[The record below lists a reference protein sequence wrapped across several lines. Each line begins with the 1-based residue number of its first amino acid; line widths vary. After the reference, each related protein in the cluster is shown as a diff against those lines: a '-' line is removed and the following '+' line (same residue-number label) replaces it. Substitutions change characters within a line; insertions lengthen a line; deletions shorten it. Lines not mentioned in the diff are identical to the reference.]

1 MSYLRFEKTLM
12 TNLEEALSRELLR
25 TNRSGAYSCS
35 TIVDCN
41 TRKYHGLLVVPVPE
55 LDEDNHV
62 LLSSLD
68 ITVVQHGAE
77 FNLGLHKYQGNNFS
91 PKGHKYIREFDC
103 DKVPTT
109 VYRVGG
115 VLLKKE
121 VVFQH
126 YEDRILIRY
135 TLMDA
140 HSDTLLRFRPF
151 LAFRSVRQF
160 THENATASR
169 EYATV
174 ENGIKTCMYSGY
186 PDLYMQFS
194 KTSKFIFSPDWYRG
208 IEYPKEQER
217 GYGSNEDLYV
227 PGYFEASIKKGESI
241 VFAASTSAC
250 NTKSLPELFEKEVEE
265 RAPRNNFFHCL
276 VNAAH
281 QFHNSVNKSE
291 RYILAGYPWFKCR
304 ARDTFIS
311 LPGLTLAIDEHDY
324 FELVMK
330 TAERGIYEFMK
341 SKPLTVK
348 IYEMDQPDVLLWAI
362 WAVQQYAKSEGDAKC
377 IEKYG
382 KLVKD
387 IISFI
392 EKDKHPNLHLD
403 DNGLV
408 RTDGRDKPVTWMN
421 SVANGRPVIPRTG
434 YIVEFNALWYN
445 ALKFGARLASSNSEA
460 DTDAG
465 RWEEL
470 AEKCKASFISTF
482 LNDCGYLF
490 DYVDGNMMDWSV
502 RPNMI
507 FPAAFDYSPLS
518 PDQKKSVIDV
528 CTRELLT
535 PKGLRSLS
543 PKSGG
548 YNPMYVGPQSQR
560 DYAYHQGTAWPWLGG
575 FYMEA
580 CLKLYK
586 RTRLSFIER
595 QMVGY
600 EDEMSINCLG
610 TIPELSD
617 GNPPFKARGAISFAM
632 NVAEILRTLNLLEK
646 YYYVK

>member
-1 MSYLRFEKTLM
+1 M
-12 TNLEEALSRELLR
+12 TNLQDSLPKELLR

-55 LDEDNHV
+55 IDDDNHV

-68 ITVVQHGAE
+68 VTVVQHGAE

-91 PKGHKYIREFDC
+91 PMGHKYIREFDC

-109 VYRVGG
+109 IYRVGG

-135 TLMDA
+135 TLVDA
-140 HSDTLLRFRPF
+140 HSATTLRFRPF

-160 THENATASR
+160 THENTVASR
-169 EYATV
+169 DFYPV
-174 ENGIKTCMYSGY
+174 DNGIKTCMYEGY

-194 KTSKFIFSPDWYRG
+194 KKNEFIFHPDWYRG
-208 IEYPKEQER
+208 VEYPKEQER
-217 GYGSNEDLYV
+217 GYASTEDLYV
-227 PGYFEASIKKGESI
+227 PGYFEMPIKKGESI
-241 VFAASTSAC
+241 VFSAAISSI
-250 NTKSLPELFEKEVEE
+250 KPSSLKKLFDEEVAE
-265 RAPRNNFFHCL
+265 RNPRDNFFHCL

-281 QFHNSVNKSE
+281 QFHIRTKNDE
-291 RYILAGYPWFKCR
+291 RYLLAGYPWFKCR

-311 LPGLTLAIDEHDY
+311 LPGLTLSIEEQDY

-330 TAERGIYEFMK
+330 TAERGIREFMAG
-341 SKPLTVK
+341 KPLTGM
-348 IYEMDQPDVLLWAI
+348 ITEIEQPDVLLWAI
-362 WAVQQYAKSEGDAKC
+362 WAIQQYAKEAS
-377 IEKYG
+377 IEKCNEMYG
-382 KLVKD
+382 KLVAD
-387 IISFI
+387 IVKFI
-392 EKDKHPNLHLD
+392 EANKHNNLELRE
-403 DNGLV
+403 NGLLYSE
-408 RTDGRDKPVTWMN
+408 GKKNAVTWMN
-421 SVANGRPVIPRTG
+421 STANGRPVVPRTG

-445 ALKFGARLASSNSEA
+445 ALCFAASL
-460 DTDAG
+460 
-465 RWEEL
+465 EELSGNNAQVDHLNKL
-470 AEKCKASFISTF
+470 AEKVKASFVEVF
-482 LNDCGYLF
+482 LNEHGYLF
-490 DYVDGNMMDWSV
+490 DYVDDKDPRDWSV

-507 FPAAFDYSPLS
+507 FAAAFDYSPL
-518 PDQKKSVIDV
+518 DQAQKKGVVDI

-548 YNPMYVGPQSQR
+548 YNPMYVGPQTQR

-580 CLKLYK
+580 SLKLYK

-595 QMVGY
+595 QLVGY
-600 EDEMSINCLG
+600 EDEMSYHCLG
-610 TIPELSD
+610 TIPELFD
-617 GNPPFKARGAISFAM
+617 GNPPFHGRGGISFAM
-632 NVAEILRTLNLLEK
+632 NVGEVLRTLELLEK
-646 YYYVK
+646 YKY

>member
-1 MSYLRFEKTLM
+1 MSYLRFEKALM
-12 TNLEEALSRELLR
+12 TNLEESLSKELLR

-55 LDEDNHV
+55 LDDENHV

-68 ITVVQHGAE
+68 VTVIQHGAE
-77 FNLGLHKYQGNNFS
+77 FNLGLHKYQGNNYS

-109 VYRVGG
+109 LYRVGG

-126 YEDRILIRY
+126 YEDRILLRY
-135 TLMDA
+135 TLVDA
-140 HSDTLLRFRPF
+140 HSATTLRFRPF

-160 THENATASR
+160 THENTTASR
-169 EYATV
+169 SYFSV
-174 ENGIKTCMYSGY
+174 DNGIKTCMYAGY
-186 PDLYMQFS
+186 PDLYMQFN
-194 KTSKFIFSPDWYRG
+194 KKNEFVFQPDWYRG
-208 IEYPKEQER
+208 VEYPKEQER
-217 GYGSNEDLYV
+217 GYASNEDLYV
-227 PGYFEASIKKGESI
+227 PGYFEMNIRKGESI
-241 VFAASTSAC
+241 VFAASTAEI
-250 NTKSLPELFEKEVEE
+250 KSGSLKKLFDDEVNE
-265 RAPRNNFFHCL
+265 RNPRDNFFHCL

-281 QFHNSVNKSE
+281 QFHISMKNDD
-291 RYILAGYPWFKCR
+291 RYLLAGYPWFKCR
-304 ARDTFIS
+304 ARDTFIA
-311 LPGLTLAIDEHDY
+311 LPGLTLAIEEQDY

-330 TAERGIYEFMK
+330 TAERGLREFMNGE
-341 SKPLTVK
+341 PLTVK
-348 IYEMDQPDVLLWAI
+348 LYEIEQPDVLLWCAWAI
-362 WAVQQYAKSEGDAKC
+362 QQYAKEVGNEKC
-377 IEKYG
+377 LQMYG
-382 KLVKD
+382 KLLKD
-387 IISFI
+387 VIHFI
-392 EKDKHPNLHLD
+392 EEGNHPNLRLD
-403 DNGLV
+403 SNGLLH
-408 RTDGRDKPVTWMN
+408 TEGRDRAVTWMN
-421 SVANGRPVIPRTG
+421 SMANGRPIVPRTG

-445 ALKFGARLASSNSEA
+445 ALKFAAAMAEQNNETENVARYEA
-460 DTDAG
+460 
-465 RWEEL
+465 L
-470 AEKCKASFISTF
+470 AELCQKSFVDTF
-482 LNDCGYLF
+482 LNEYGYLF

-507 FPAAFDYSPLS
+507 FAVALDYSPLS
-518 PDQKKSVIDV
+518 QDQKKSVLDV

-548 YNPMYVGPQSQR
+548 YNPIYVGPQTQR

-600 EDEMSINCLG
+600 EDEVFSHCIG
-610 TIPELSD
+610 TIPELFD
-617 GNPPFKARGAISFAM
+617 GNPPFSGRGGISFAV
-632 NVAEILRTLNLLEK
+632 NVAEILRTLELLVK
-646 YYYVK
+646 YHY

>member
-1 MSYLRFEKTLM
+1 MSYLRFEKALM
-12 TNLEEALSRELLR
+12 TNLQDSLPKELLR

-55 LDEDNHV
+55 IDDDNHV

-68 ITVVQHGAE
+68 VTVVQHGAE

-91 PKGHKYIREFDC
+91 PMGHKYIREFDC

-109 VYRVGG
+109 IYRVGG

-135 TLMDA
+135 TLVDA
-140 HSDTLLRFRPF
+140 HSATTLRFRPF

-160 THENATASR
+160 THENTVASR
-169 EYATV
+169 DFYPV
-174 ENGIKTCMYSGY
+174 DNGIKTCMYEGY

-194 KTSKFIFSPDWYRG
+194 KKNEFIFHPDWYRG
-208 IEYPKEQER
+208 VEYPKEQER
-217 GYGSNEDLYV
+217 GYASTEDLYV
-227 PGYFEASIKKGESI
+227 PGYFEMPIKKGESI
-241 VFAASTSAC
+241 VFSAAISSI
-250 NTKSLPELFEKEVEE
+250 KPSSLKKLFDEEVAE
-265 RAPRNNFFHCL
+265 RNPRDNFFHCL

-281 QFHNSVNKSE
+281 QFHIRTKNDD
-291 RYILAGYPWFKCR
+291 RYLLAGYPWFKCR

-311 LPGLTLAIDEHDY
+311 LPGLTLSIEEQDY

-330 TAERGIYEFMK
+330 TAERGIREFMAG
-341 SKPLTVK
+341 KPLTGMMTE
-348 IYEMDQPDVLLWAI
+348 IEQPDVLLWAI
-362 WAVQQYAKSEGDAKC
+362 WAIQQYAKEASLEKC
-377 IEKYG
+377 NEMYG
-382 KLVKD
+382 KLVAD
-387 IISFI
+387 IVKFI
-392 EKDKHPNLHLD
+392 EANKHNNLELRE
-403 DNGLV
+403 NGLLYSE
-408 RTDGRDKPVTWMN
+408 GKKKAVTWMN
-421 SVANGRPVIPRTG
+421 STANGSPVVPRTG

-445 ALKFGARLASSNSEA
+445 ALCFAASL
-460 DTDAG
+460 
-465 RWEEL
+465 EELSGNNAQVDHLNKL
-470 AEKCKASFISTF
+470 AEKVKASFVEVF
-482 LNDCGYLF
+482 LNEHGYLF
-490 DYVDGNMMDWSV
+490 DYVDDKDPRDWSV

-507 FPAAFDYSPLS
+507 FAAAFDYSPL
-518 PDQKKSVIDV
+518 DQAQKKGVIDI

-548 YNPMYVGPQSQR
+548 YNPMYVGPQTQR

-580 CLKLYK
+580 SLKLYK

-595 QMVGY
+595 QLVGY
-600 EDEMSINCLG
+600 EDEMSYHCLG
-610 TIPELSD
+610 TIPELFD
-617 GNPPFKARGAISFAM
+617 GNPPFHGRGGMSFAM
-632 NVAEILRTLNLLEK
+632 NVGEVLRTLELLEK
-646 YYYVK
+646 YKY

>member
-1 MSYLRFEKTLM
+1 MSYLRFEKALM
-12 TNLEEALSRELLR
+12 TNLQDSLPKELLR

-55 LDEDNHV
+55 IDDDNHV

-68 ITVVQHGAE
+68 VTVVQHGAE

-91 PKGHKYIREFDC
+91 PMGHKYIREFDC

-109 VYRVGG
+109 IYRVGG

-135 TLMDA
+135 TLVDA
-140 HSDTLLRFRPF
+140 HSATTLRFRPF

-160 THENATASR
+160 THENTVASR
-169 EYATV
+169 DFYPV
-174 ENGIKTCMYSGY
+174 DNGIKTCMYEGY

-194 KTSKFIFSPDWYRG
+194 KKNEFVFHPDWYRG
-208 IEYPKEQER
+208 VEYPKEQER
-217 GYGSNEDLYV
+217 GYASTEDLYV
-227 PGYFEASIKKGESI
+227 PGYFEMPIKKGESI
-241 VFAASTSAC
+241 VFSAAISSIKPSAL
-250 NTKSLPELFEKEVEE
+250 KKLFDEEVAE
-265 RAPRNNFFHCL
+265 RSPRDNFFHCL

-281 QFHNSVNKSE
+281 QFHIRKKNDD
-291 RYILAGYPWFKCR
+291 RYLLAGYPWFKCR

-311 LPGLTLAIDEHDY
+311 LPGLTLSIEEQDY

-330 TAERGIYEFMK
+330 TAERGIREFMAG
-341 SKPLTVK
+341 KPLTGLMTE
-348 IYEMDQPDVLLWAI
+348 IEQPDVLLWAI
-362 WAVQQYAKSEGDAKC
+362 WAIQQYAKEASLEKC
-377 IEKYG
+377 NEMYG
-382 KLVKD
+382 KLVAD
-387 IISFI
+387 IVKFI
-392 EKDKHPNLHLD
+392 EANKHNNLELRE
-403 DNGLV
+403 NGLLYSE
-408 RTDGRDKPVTWMN
+408 GKKKAVTWMN
-421 SVANGRPVIPRTG
+421 STANGRPVVPRTG

-445 ALKFGARLASSNSEA
+445 ALCFAASLAELSGNNA
-460 DTDAG
+460 QVDHLNK
-465 RWEEL
+465 L
-470 AEKCKASFISTF
+470 AEKVKTSFVEVF
-482 LNDCGYLF
+482 LNEHGYLF
-490 DYVDGNMMDWSV
+490 DYVDDKDPRDWSV

-507 FPAAFDYSPLS
+507 FAAAFDYSPL
-518 PDQKKSVIDV
+518 DQAQKKGVVDI

-548 YNPMYVGPQSQR
+548 YNPMYVGPQAQR

-580 CLKLYK
+580 SLKLYK

-600 EDEMSINCLG
+600 EDEMSYHCLG
-610 TIPELSD
+610 TIPELFD
-617 GNPPFKARGAISFAM
+617 GNPPFHGRGGISFAM
-632 NVAEILRTLNLLEK
+632 NVGEVLRTLELLEK
-646 YYYVK
+646 YKY

>member
-1 MSYLRFEKTLM
+1 MSYLRFEKALM
-12 TNLEEALSRELLR
+12 TNLQDSLPKELLR

-55 LDEDNHV
+55 IDDDNHV

-68 ITVVQHGAE
+68 VTVVQHGAE

-91 PKGHKYIREFDC
+91 PMGHKYIREFDC

-109 VYRVGG
+109 IYRVGG

-135 TLMDA
+135 TLVDA
-140 HSDTLLRFRPF
+140 HSATTLRFRPF

-160 THENATASR
+160 THENTVASR
-169 EYATV
+169 DFYPV
-174 ENGIKTCMYSGY
+174 DNGIKTCMYEGY

-194 KTSKFIFSPDWYRG
+194 KKNEFIFHPDWYRG
-208 IEYPKEQER
+208 VEYPKEQER
-217 GYGSNEDLYV
+217 GYASTEDLYV
-227 PGYFEASIKKGESI
+227 PGYFEMPIKKGESI
-241 VFAASTSAC
+241 VFSAAISSI
-250 NTKSLPELFEKEVEE
+250 KPSSLKKLFDEEVAE
-265 RAPRNNFFHCL
+265 RNPRDNFFHCL

-281 QFHNSVNKSE
+281 QFHIRKNNDD
-291 RYILAGYPWFKCR
+291 RYLLAGYPWFKCR

-311 LPGLTLAIDEHDY
+311 LPGLTLSIEEQDY

-330 TAERGIYEFMK
+330 TAERGIREFMAG
-341 SKPLTVK
+341 KPLTGM
-348 IYEMDQPDVLLWAI
+348 ITEIEQPDVLLWAI
-362 WAVQQYAKSEGDAKC
+362 WAIQQYAKEASLEKC
-377 IEKYG
+377 NEMYG
-382 KLVKD
+382 KLVAD
-387 IISFI
+387 IVKFI
-392 EKDKHPNLHLD
+392 EANKHNNLELRE
-403 DNGLV
+403 NGLLYSE
-408 RTDGRDKPVTWMN
+408 GKKKAVTWMN
-421 SVANGRPVIPRTG
+421 STANGRPVVPRTG

-445 ALKFGARLASSNSEA
+445 ALCFAASL
-460 DTDAG
+460 
-465 RWEEL
+465 EELSGNNAQVDHLNKL
-470 AEKCKASFISTF
+470 AEKVKASFVEVF
-482 LNDCGYLF
+482 LNEHGYLF
-490 DYVDGNMMDWSV
+490 DYVDDKDPRDWSV

-507 FPAAFDYSPLS
+507 FAAAFDYSPL
-518 PDQKKSVIDV
+518 DQAQKKGVVDI

-548 YNPMYVGPQSQR
+548 YNPMYVGPQTQR

-580 CLKLYK
+580 SLKLYK

-595 QMVGY
+595 QLVGY
-600 EDEMSINCLG
+600 EDEMSYHCLG
-610 TIPELSD
+610 TIPELFD
-617 GNPPFKARGAISFAM
+617 GNPPFHGRGGISFAM
-632 NVAEILRTLNLLEK
+632 NVGEVLRTLELLEK
-646 YYYVK
+646 YKY

>member
-1 MSYLRFEKTLM
+1 MSYLRFEKALM
-12 TNLEEALSRELLR
+12 TNLEESLSKELLR

-55 LDEDNHV
+55 LDDENHV

-68 ITVVQHGAE
+68 VTVIQHGAE
-77 FNLGLHKYQGNNFS
+77 FNLGLHKYQGNNYS

-109 VYRVGG
+109 LYRVGG

-126 YEDRILIRY
+126 YEDRILLRY
-135 TLMDA
+135 TLVDA
-140 HSDTLLRFRPF
+140 HSATTLRFRPF

-160 THENATASR
+160 THENTTASR
-169 EYATV
+169 SYFSV
-174 ENGIKTCMYSGY
+174 DNGIKTCMYAGY
-186 PDLYMQFS
+186 PDLYMQFN
-194 KTSKFIFSPDWYRG
+194 KKNEFVFQPDWYRG
-208 IEYPKEQER
+208 VEYPKEQER
-217 GYGSNEDLYV
+217 GYASNEDLYV
-227 PGYFEASIKKGESI
+227 PGYFEMNIRKGESI
-241 VFAASTSAC
+241 VFAASTAEI
-250 NTKSLPELFEKEVEE
+250 KSGSLKKLFDDEVNE
-265 RAPRNNFFHCL
+265 RNPRDNFFHCL

-281 QFHNSVNKSE
+281 QFHISMKNDD
-291 RYILAGYPWFKCR
+291 RYLLAGYPWFKCR
-304 ARDTFIS
+304 ARDTFIA
-311 LPGLTLAIDEHDY
+311 LPGLTLAIEEQDY

-330 TAERGIYEFMK
+330 TAERGLRDFMNGE
-341 SKPLTVK
+341 PLTVK
-348 IYEMDQPDVLLWAI
+348 LYEIEQPDVLLWCVWAI
-362 WAVQQYAKSEGDAKC
+362 QQYAKEVGNEKC
-377 IEKYG
+377 LQMYG
-382 KLVKD
+382 KLLKD
-387 IISFI
+387 MIHFI
-392 EKDKHPNLHLD
+392 EEGNHPNLRLD
-403 DNGLV
+403 SNGLLH
-408 RTDGRDKPVTWMN
+408 TEGRDRAVTWMN
-421 SVANGRPVIPRTG
+421 SMANGRPIVPRTG

-445 ALKFGARLASSNSEA
+445 ALKFAAAMAEQNNETENIARYEA
-460 DTDAG
+460 
-465 RWEEL
+465 L
-470 AEKCKASFISTF
+470 AELCQKSFVDTF
-482 LNDCGYLF
+482 LNEYGYLF

-507 FPAAFDYSPLS
+507 FAVALDYSPLS
-518 PDQKKSVIDV
+518 QDQKKSILDV

-548 YNPMYVGPQSQR
+548 YNPIYVGPQTQR

-600 EDEMSINCLG
+600 EDEVFSHCIG
-610 TIPELSD
+610 TIPELFD
-617 GNPPFKARGAISFAM
+617 GNPPFSGRGGISFAV
-632 NVAEILRTLNLLEK
+632 NVAEILRTLELLEK
-646 YYYVK
+646 YHY

>member
-1 MSYLRFEKTLM
+1 MSYLRFEKALM
-12 TNLEEALSRELLR
+12 TNLEESLPRELLR

-35 TIVDCN
+35 TVVDCN

-55 LDEDNHV
+55 MDDDNHV

-68 ITVVQHGAE
+68 ATVIQHGAE

-109 VYRVGG
+109 IYRVGG
-115 VLLKKE
+115 VVLKKE

-135 TLMDA
+135 TLVDA
-140 HSDTLLRFRPF
+140 HSETILRFRPF

-160 THENATASR
+160 THENSVASR
-169 EYATV
+169 EYSEA
-174 ENGIKTCMYSGY
+174 ENGIKTCMYAGY

-194 KTSKFIFSPDWYRG
+194 KKNEFVFLPDWYRG
-208 IEYPKEQER
+208 VEYPKEQER
-217 GYGSNEDLYV
+217 GYASNEDLYV
-227 PGYFEASIKKGESI
+227 PGYFEMPIKKGESI
-241 VFAASTSAC
+241 VFSASTSEC
-250 NTKSLPELFEKEVEE
+250 KTGGLKRLFEKEVDE
-265 RAPRNNFFHCL
+265 RSPRDNFFHCL

-281 QFHNSVNKSE
+281 QFHNRTKKDE

-304 ARDTFIS
+304 ARDTFIA
-311 LPGLTLAIDEHDY
+311 LPGLTLSIEEEDY
-324 FELVMK
+324 FELVME
-330 TAERGIYEFMK
+330 TASRGLYEFMEG
-341 SKPLTVK
+341 KPLTVK
-348 IYEMDQPDVLLWAI
+348 IYELDQPDVMLWAI
-362 WAVQQYAKSEGDAKC
+362 WAIQQYAKHSNREKC
-377 IEKYG
+377 YRKYG
-382 KLVKD
+382 KLLRDMVY
-387 IISFI
+387 FI
-392 EKDKHPNLHLD
+392 LADTHPNLELRE
-403 DNGLV
+403 NGLLYSE
-408 RTDGRDKPVTWMN
+408 GREKAVTWMN
-421 SVANGRPVIPRTG
+421 STAGGHPVVPRTG

-445 ALKFGARLASSNSEA
+445 ALKFCASMAAEFGNENEA
-460 DTDAG
+460 KML
-465 RWEEL
+465 EER
-470 AEKCKASFISTF
+470 AELCGKSFLDVF
-482 LNDCGYLF
+482 VNEFGYLF
-490 DYVDGNMMDWSV
+490 DYVAEGIGQDLSV

-507 FPAAFDYSPLS
+507 FAVALDYSPLS
-518 PDQKKSVIDV
+518 QQQQKSVLDV

-548 YNPMYVGPQSQR
+548 YNPMYVGPQTQR

-580 CLKLYK
+580 CLKIFK

-600 EDEMSINCLG
+600 EDEMVNHCLG
-610 TIPELSD
+610 TIPELFD
-617 GNPPFKARGAISFAM
+617 GNPPFNGRGAISFAV
-632 NVAEILRTLNLLEK
+632 NVAGVLRTLELLEK
-646 YYYVK
+646 YKY

>member
-1 MSYLRFEKTLM
+1 MGYLRFEKALM
-12 TNLEEALSRELLR
+12 TNLEESLSRELLR

-55 LDEDNHV
+55 LDDDNHV

-68 ITVVQHGAE
+68 ATVIQHGAE
-77 FNLGLHKYQGNNFS
+77 FNLGLHKYNGDNYN

-109 VYRVGG
+109 LYRVGG

-135 TLMDA
+135 TLVDA
-140 HSDTLLRFRPF
+140 HSDTKLRFKPF

-160 THENATASR
+160 THENSVASR
-169 EYATV
+169 DYSNV
-174 ENGIKTCMYSGY
+174 ENGISTCMYAGY

-194 KTSKFIFSPDWYRG
+194 KNNKFVFQPDWYHNV
-208 IEYPKEQER
+208 EYPKEQER
-217 GYGSNEDLYV
+217 GYASNEDLYV
-227 PGYFEASIKKGESI
+227 PGYFEMDIKKGESI
-241 VFAASTSAC
+241 VFAASTSAS
-250 NTKSLPELFEKEVEE
+250 NTSELKDLFDKEVNE
-265 RAPRNNFFHCL
+265 RSPRDNFFHCL

-281 QFHNSVNKSE
+281 QFHNRASNDD

-304 ARDTFIS
+304 ARDTFIA
-311 LPGLTLAIDEHDY
+311 LPGLTLSIEEQDY

-330 TAERGIYEFMK
+330 TAERGLREFMEG
-341 SKPLTVK
+341 KPLSVK
-348 IYEMDQPDVLLWAI
+348 IYEMDQPDVLLWAV
-362 WAVQQYAKSEGDAKC
+362 WAIQQYDKHVGSEKC
-377 IEKYG
+377 FQMYG
-382 KLVKD
+382 ALLKD
-387 IISFI
+387 IVYYII
-392 EKDKHPNLHLD
+392 DGKHPNLILKE
-403 DNGLV
+403 NGLLYS
-408 RTDGRDKPVTWMN
+408 DGHDKAITWMN
-421 SVANGRPVIPRTG
+421 STANGKPVVPRTG

-445 ALKFGARLASSNSEA
+445 ALCFCASIATTGGDLEAASRLEKMA
-460 DTDAG
+460 D
-465 RWEEL
+465 L
-470 AEKCKASFISTF
+470 CMHSFVDTF
-482 LNDCGYLF
+482 LNEYGYLF
-490 DYVDGNMMDWSV
+490 DYVDGSNVDWSV

-507 FPAAFDYSPLS
+507 FAVALEYSPLNRA
-518 PDQKKSVIDV
+518 QKKSVLDM

-548 YNPMYVGPQSQR
+548 YNPMYVGPQTQR

-580 CLKLYK
+580 CLRLYK

-600 EDEMSINCLG
+600 EDEMVRHCIG
-610 TIPELSD
+610 TIPELFD
-617 GNPPFKARGAISFAM
+617 GNPPFNGRGAISFAI
-632 NVAEILRTLNLLEK
+632 NVAEILRTLEFLEK
-646 YYYVK
+646 YKY

>member
-1 MSYLRFEKTLM
+1 MSYLRFEKALM
-12 TNLEEALSRELLR
+12 TNLQDSLPKELLR

-55 LDEDNHV
+55 IDDDNHV

-68 ITVVQHGAE
+68 VTVVQHGAE

-91 PKGHKYIREFDC
+91 PMGHKYIREFDC

-109 VYRVGG
+109 IYRVGG

-135 TLMDA
+135 TLVDA
-140 HSDTLLRFRPF
+140 HSATTLRFRPF

-160 THENATASR
+160 THENTVASR
-169 EYATV
+169 DFYPV
-174 ENGIKTCMYSGY
+174 DNGIKTCMYEGY

-194 KTSKFIFSPDWYRG
+194 KKNEFVFHPDWYRG
-208 IEYPKEQER
+208 VEYPKEQER
-217 GYGSNEDLYV
+217 GYASTEDLYV
-227 PGYFEASIKKGESI
+227 PGYFEMPIKKGESI
-241 VFAASTSAC
+241 VFSAAISSIKPSAL
-250 NTKSLPELFEKEVEE
+250 KKLFDEEVAE
-265 RAPRNNFFHCL
+265 RSPRDNFFHCL

-281 QFHNSVNKSE
+281 QFHIRTKNDD
-291 RYILAGYPWFKCR
+291 RYLLAGYPWFKCR

-311 LPGLTLAIDEHDY
+311 LPGLTLSIEEQDY

-330 TAERGIYEFMK
+330 TAERGIREFMAG
-341 SKPLTVK
+341 KPLTGLMTE
-348 IYEMDQPDVLLWAI
+348 IEQPDVLLWAI
-362 WAVQQYAKSEGDAKC
+362 WAIQQYAKEASLEKC
-377 IEKYG
+377 NEMYG
-382 KLVKD
+382 KLVAD
-387 IISFI
+387 IVKFI
-392 EKDKHPNLHLD
+392 EANKHNNLELRE
-403 DNGLV
+403 NGLLYSE
-408 RTDGRDKPVTWMN
+408 GKKKAVTWMN
-421 SVANGRPVIPRTG
+421 STANGRPVVPSTG

-445 ALKFGARLASSNSEA
+445 ALCFAASLAELSGNNA
-460 DTDAG
+460 QVDYLNK
-465 RWEEL
+465 L
-470 AEKCKASFISTF
+470 AEKVKTSFVEVF
-482 LNDCGYLF
+482 LNEHGYLF
-490 DYVDGNMMDWSV
+490 DYVDDKDPRDWSV

-507 FPAAFDYSPLS
+507 FAAAFDYSPL
-518 PDQKKSVIDV
+518 DQAQKKGVVDI

-548 YNPMYVGPQSQR
+548 YNPMYVGPQAQR

-580 CLKLYK
+580 SLKLYK

-600 EDEMSINCLG
+600 EDEMSYHCLG
-610 TIPELSD
+610 TIPELFD
-617 GNPPFKARGAISFAM
+617 GNPPFHGRGGISFAM
-632 NVAEILRTLNLLEK
+632 NVGEVLRTLELLEK
-646 YYYVK
+646 YKY

>member
-1 MSYLRFEKTLM
+1 MSYLRFEKALM
-12 TNLEEALSRELLR
+12 TNLQDSLPKELLR

-55 LDEDNHV
+55 IDDDNHV

-68 ITVVQHGAE
+68 VTVVQHGAE

-91 PKGHKYIREFDC
+91 PMGHKYIREFDC

-109 VYRVGG
+109 IYRVGG

-135 TLMDA
+135 TLVDA
-140 HSDTLLRFRPF
+140 HSATTLRFRPF

-160 THENATASR
+160 THENTVASR
-169 EYATV
+169 DFYPV
-174 ENGIKTCMYSGY
+174 DNGIKTCMYEGY

-194 KTSKFIFSPDWYRG
+194 KKNEFIFHPDWYRG
-208 IEYPKEQER
+208 VEYPKEQER
-217 GYGSNEDLYV
+217 GYASTEDLYV
-227 PGYFEASIKKGESI
+227 PGYFEMPIKKGESI
-241 VFAASTSAC
+241 VFSAAISSI
-250 NTKSLPELFEKEVEE
+250 KPSSLKKLFDEEVAE
-265 RAPRNNFFHCL
+265 RNPRDNFFHCL

-281 QFHNSVNKSE
+281 QFHIRKNNDD
-291 RYILAGYPWFKCR
+291 RYLLAGYPWFKCR

-311 LPGLTLAIDEHDY
+311 LPGLTLSIEEQDY

-330 TAERGIYEFMK
+330 TAERGIREFMAG
-341 SKPLTVK
+341 KPLTGMMTE
-348 IYEMDQPDVLLWAI
+348 IEQPDVLLWAI
-362 WAVQQYAKSEGDAKC
+362 WAIQQYAKEAS
-377 IEKYG
+377 IEKCNEMYG
-382 KLVKD
+382 KLVAD
-387 IISFI
+387 IVKFI
-392 EKDKHPNLHLD
+392 EANKHNNLELRE
-403 DNGLV
+403 NGLLYSE
-408 RTDGRDKPVTWMN
+408 GKKKAVTWMN
-421 SVANGRPVIPRTG
+421 STANGRPVVPRTG

-445 ALKFGARLASSNSEA
+445 ALCFAASLAELSGNNA
-460 DTDAG
+460 QVDHLNK
-465 RWEEL
+465 L
-470 AEKCKASFISTF
+470 AEKVKASFVEVF
-482 LNDCGYLF
+482 LNEHGYLF
-490 DYVDGNMMDWSV
+490 DYVDDKDPRDWSV

-507 FPAAFDYSPLS
+507 FAAAFDYSPL
-518 PDQKKSVIDV
+518 DQAQKKGVIDI

-548 YNPMYVGPQSQR
+548 YNPMYVGPQTQR

-580 CLKLYK
+580 SLKLYK

-595 QMVGY
+595 QLVGY
-600 EDEMSINCLG
+600 EDEMSYHCLG
-610 TIPELSD
+610 TIPELFD
-617 GNPPFKARGAISFAM
+617 GNPPFHGRGGISFAM
-632 NVAEILRTLNLLEK
+632 NVGEVLRTLELLEK
-646 YYYVK
+646 YKY

>member
-1 MSYLRFEKTLM
+1 MSYLRFEKALM
-12 TNLEEALSRELLR
+12 TNLQDSLPKELLR

-41 TRKYHGLLVVPVPE
+41 TRKYHGLLVVPIPE
-55 LDEDNHV
+55 IDDDNHV

-68 ITVVQHGAE
+68 VTVVQHGAE

-91 PKGHKYIREFDC
+91 PMGHKYIREFDC

-109 VYRVGG
+109 IYRVGG

-135 TLMDA
+135 TLVDA
-140 HSDTLLRFRPF
+140 HSATTLRFRPF

-160 THENATASR
+160 THENTVASR
-169 EYATV
+169 DFYPV
-174 ENGIKTCMYSGY
+174 DNGIKTCMYEGY

-194 KTSKFIFSPDWYRG
+194 KKNEFIFHPDWYRG
-208 IEYPKEQER
+208 VEYPKEQER
-217 GYGSNEDLYV
+217 GYASNEDLYV
-227 PGYFEASIKKGESI
+227 PGYFEMPIKKGESI
-241 VFAASTSAC
+241 VFSAAISSIKPSAL
-250 NTKSLPELFEKEVEE
+250 KKLFDEEVAE
-265 RAPRNNFFHCL
+265 RSPRDNFFHCL

-281 QFHNSVNKSE
+281 QFHIRKKNDD
-291 RYILAGYPWFKCR
+291 RYLLAGYPWFKCR

-311 LPGLTLAIDEHDY
+311 LPGLTLSIEEQDY

-330 TAERGIYEFMK
+330 TAERGIREFMAG
-341 SKPLTVK
+341 KPLTGLMTE
-348 IYEMDQPDVLLWAI
+348 IEQPDVLLWAI
-362 WAVQQYAKSEGDAKC
+362 WAIQQYAKEASLEKC
-377 IEKYG
+377 NEMYG
-382 KLVKD
+382 KLVAD
-387 IISFI
+387 IVKFI
-392 EKDKHPNLHLD
+392 EANKHNNLELRE
-403 DNGLV
+403 NGLLYSE
-408 RTDGRDKPVTWMN
+408 GKKKAVTWMN
-421 SVANGRPVIPRTG
+421 STANGRPVVPRTG

-445 ALKFGARLASSNSEA
+445 ALCFAASLADLSGNNA
-460 DTDAG
+460 QVDHLNK
-465 RWEEL
+465 L
-470 AEKCKASFISTF
+470 AEKVKTSFVEVF
-482 LNDCGYLF
+482 LNEHGYLF
-490 DYVDGNMMDWSV
+490 DYVDDKDPRDWSV

-507 FPAAFDYSPLS
+507 FAAAFDYSPL
-518 PDQKKSVIDV
+518 DQAQKKGVVDI

-548 YNPMYVGPQSQR
+548 YNPMYVGPQTQR

-580 CLKLYK
+580 SLKLYK

-600 EDEMSINCLG
+600 EDEMSYHCLG
-610 TIPELSD
+610 TIPELFD
-617 GNPPFKARGAISFAM
+617 GNPPFHGRGGISFAM
-632 NVAEILRTLNLLEK
+632 NVGEVLRTLELLEK
-646 YYYVK
+646 YKY

>member
-1 MSYLRFEKTLM
+1 MSYLRFEKALM
-12 TNLEEALSRELLR
+12 TNLEESLSKELLR

-55 LDEDNHV
+55 LDDENHV

-68 ITVVQHGAE
+68 VTVIQHGAE
-77 FNLGLHKYQGNNFS
+77 FNLGLHKYQGNNYS

-109 VYRVGG
+109 LYRVGG

-126 YEDRILIRY
+126 YEDRILLRY
-135 TLMDA
+135 TLIDA
-140 HSDTLLRFRPF
+140 HSATTLRFRPF

-160 THENATASR
+160 THENTTASR
-169 EYATV
+169 SYFSV
-174 ENGIKTCMYSGY
+174 DNGIKTCMYAGY
-186 PDLYMQFS
+186 PDLYMQFN
-194 KTSKFIFSPDWYRG
+194 KKNEFVFQPDWYRG
-208 IEYPKEQER
+208 VEYPKEQER
-217 GYGSNEDLYV
+217 GYASNEDLYV
-227 PGYFEASIKKGESI
+227 PGYFEMNIRKGESI
-241 VFAASTSAC
+241 VFAASTAEI
-250 NTKSLPELFEKEVEE
+250 KSGSLKKLFDNEVNE
-265 RAPRNNFFHCL
+265 RNPRDNFFHCL

-281 QFHNSVNKSE
+281 QFHISMKNDD
-291 RYILAGYPWFKCR
+291 RYLLAGYPWFKCR
-304 ARDTFIS
+304 ARDTFIA
-311 LPGLTLAIDEHDY
+311 LPGLTLAIEEQDY

-330 TAERGIYEFMK
+330 TAERGLREFMNGE
-341 SKPLTVK
+341 PLTVK
-348 IYEMDQPDVLLWAI
+348 LYEIEQPDVLLWCVWAI
-362 WAVQQYAKSEGDAKC
+362 QQYAKEVGNEKC
-377 IEKYG
+377 LQMYG
-382 KLVKD
+382 KLLKD
-387 IISFI
+387 VIHFI
-392 EKDKHPNLHLD
+392 EEGNHPNLRLD
-403 DNGLV
+403 SNGLLH
-408 RTDGRDKPVTWMN
+408 TEGRDRAVTWMN
-421 SVANGRPVIPRTG
+421 SMANGRPIVPRTG

-445 ALKFGARLASSNSEA
+445 ALKFAAAMAEQNNETENVARYEA
-460 DTDAG
+460 
-465 RWEEL
+465 L
-470 AEKCKASFISTF
+470 AELCQKSFVDTF
-482 LNDCGYLF
+482 LNEYGYLF

-507 FPAAFDYSPLS
+507 FAVALDYSPLS
-518 PDQKKSVIDV
+518 QDQKKSVLDV

-548 YNPMYVGPQSQR
+548 YNPIYVGPQTQR

-600 EDEMSINCLG
+600 EDEVFSHCIG
-610 TIPELSD
+610 TIPELFD
-617 GNPPFKARGAISFAM
+617 GNPPFSGRGGISFAV
-632 NVAEILRTLNLLEK
+632 NVAEILRTLELLEK
-646 YYYVK
+646 YHY

>member
-1 MSYLRFEKTLM
+1 MSYLRFEKALM
-12 TNLEEALSRELLR
+12 TNLQDSLPKELLR

-41 TRKYHGLLVVPVPE
+41 TRKYHGLLVVPIPE
-55 LDEDNHV
+55 IDDDNHV

-68 ITVVQHGAE
+68 VTVVQHGAE

-91 PKGHKYIREFDC
+91 PMGHKYIREFDC

-109 VYRVGG
+109 IYRVGG

-135 TLMDA
+135 TLVDA
-140 HSDTLLRFRPF
+140 HSATTLRFRPF

-160 THENATASR
+160 THENTVASR
-169 EYATV
+169 DFYPV
-174 ENGIKTCMYSGY
+174 DNGIKTCMYEGY

-194 KTSKFIFSPDWYRG
+194 KKNEFVFHPDWYRG
-208 IEYPKEQER
+208 VEYPKEQER
-217 GYGSNEDLYV
+217 GYASTEDLYV
-227 PGYFEASIKKGESI
+227 PGYFEMPIKKGESI
-241 VFAASTSAC
+241 VFSAAISSIKPSAL
-250 NTKSLPELFEKEVEE
+250 KKLFDEEVAE
-265 RAPRNNFFHCL
+265 RSPRDNFFHCL

-281 QFHNSVNKSE
+281 QFHIRKKNDD
-291 RYILAGYPWFKCR
+291 RYLLAGYPWFKCR

-311 LPGLTLAIDEHDY
+311 LPGLTLSIEEQDY

-330 TAERGIYEFMK
+330 TAERGIREFMAG
-341 SKPLTVK
+341 KPLTGLMTE
-348 IYEMDQPDVLLWAI
+348 IEQPDVLLWAI
-362 WAVQQYAKSEGDAKC
+362 WAIQQYAKEASLEKC
-377 IEKYG
+377 NEMYG
-382 KLVKD
+382 KLVAD
-387 IISFI
+387 IVKFI
-392 EKDKHPNLHLD
+392 EANKHNNLELRE
-403 DNGLV
+403 NGLLYSE
-408 RTDGRDKPVTWMN
+408 GKKKAVTWMN
-421 SVANGRPVIPRTG
+421 STANGSPVVPRTG

-445 ALKFGARLASSNSEA
+445 ALCFAAS
-460 DTDAG
+460 
-465 RWEEL
+465 L
-470 AEKCKASFISTF
+470 AELSGNNAQVDHLNKLADKVKTSFVEVF
-482 LNDCGYLF
+482 LNEHGYLF
-490 DYVDGNMMDWSV
+490 DYVDDKDPRDWSV

-507 FPAAFDYSPLS
+507 FAAAFDYSPL
-518 PDQKKSVIDV
+518 DQAQKKGVVDI

-548 YNPMYVGPQSQR
+548 YNPMYVGPQAQR

-580 CLKLYK
+580 SLKLYK

-600 EDEMSINCLG
+600 EDEMSYHCLG
-610 TIPELSD
+610 TIPELFD
-617 GNPPFKARGAISFAM
+617 GNPPFHGRGGISFAM
-632 NVAEILRTLNLLEK
+632 NVGEVLRTLELLEK
-646 YYYVK
+646 YKY

>member
-1 MSYLRFEKTLM
+1 MSYLRFEKALM
-12 TNLEEALSRELLR
+12 TNLEESLSKELLR

-55 LDEDNHV
+55 LDDENHV

-68 ITVVQHGAE
+68 VTVIQHGAE
-77 FNLGLHKYQGNNFS
+77 FNLGLHKYQGNNYS

-109 VYRVGG
+109 LYRVGG

-126 YEDRILIRY
+126 YEDRILLRY
-135 TLMDA
+135 TLVDA
-140 HSDTLLRFRPF
+140 HSATTLRFRPF

-160 THENATASR
+160 THENTTASR
-169 EYATV
+169 SYFSV
-174 ENGIKTCMYSGY
+174 DNGIKTCMYAGY
-186 PDLYMQFS
+186 PDLYMQFN
-194 KTSKFIFSPDWYRG
+194 KKNEFVFQPDWYRG
-208 IEYPKEQER
+208 VEYPKEQER
-217 GYGSNEDLYV
+217 GYASNEDLYV
-227 PGYFEASIKKGESI
+227 PGYFEMNIRKGESI
-241 VFAASTSAC
+241 VFAASTAEI
-250 NTKSLPELFEKEVEE
+250 KSGSLKKLFDDEVNE
-265 RAPRNNFFHCL
+265 RNPRDNFFHCL

-281 QFHNSVNKSE
+281 QFHISMKNDD
-291 RYILAGYPWFKCR
+291 RYLLAGYPWFKCR
-304 ARDTFIS
+304 ARDTFIA
-311 LPGLTLAIDEHDY
+311 LPGLTLAIEEQDY

-330 TAERGIYEFMK
+330 TAERGLREFMNGE
-341 SKPLTVK
+341 PLTVK
-348 IYEMDQPDVLLWAI
+348 LYEIEQPDVLLWCVWAI
-362 WAVQQYAKSEGDAKC
+362 QQYAREVGNEKC
-377 IEKYG
+377 LQMYG
-382 KLVKD
+382 KLLKD
-387 IISFI
+387 VIHFI
-392 EKDKHPNLHLD
+392 EEGNHPNLRLD
-403 DNGLV
+403 SNGLLH
-408 RTDGRDKPVTWMN
+408 TEGRDRAVTWMN
-421 SVANGRPVIPRTG
+421 SMANGRPIVPRTG

-445 ALKFGARLASSNSEA
+445 ALKFAAAMAEQNNETENIARYEA
-460 DTDAG
+460 
-465 RWEEL
+465 L
-470 AEKCKASFISTF
+470 AELCQKSFVDTF
-482 LNDCGYLF
+482 LNEYGYLF

-507 FPAAFDYSPLS
+507 FAVALDYSPLS
-518 PDQKKSVIDV
+518 QDQKKSVLDV

-548 YNPMYVGPQSQR
+548 YNPIYVGPQTQR

-600 EDEMSINCLG
+600 EDEVFSHCIG
-610 TIPELSD
+610 TIPELFD
-617 GNPPFKARGAISFAM
+617 GNPPFSGRGGISFAV
-632 NVAEILRTLNLLEK
+632 NVAEILRTLELLEK
-646 YYYVK
+646 YHY